1 MMAASFWS
9 LLQPAIEL
17 VEKTHGTWAFLPAAL
32 GFVLGGGFVYLA
44 DVTMPLLVNT
54 LHLCAA

>member
-17 VEKTHGTWAFLPAAL
+17 VEETHGAWAFLPAAL
-32 GFVLGGGFVYLA
+32 GFVLGGAFVYLA

-54 LHLCAA
+54 PC